1 MKFHCVYC
9 HVPVKNTNRK
19 VKMCCLCDDDYRFL
33 DIDDVLFGFHT
44 DKIYLLSD
52 GVNNVYDKK
61 NLLPG
66 LLNV

>member
-1 MKFHCVYC
+1 
-9 HVPVKNTNRK
+9 
-19 VKMCCLCDDDYRFL
+19 MCCVCDDDHRFL
-33 DIDDVLFGFHT
+33 PIDDVLFGFHA

-61 NLLPG
+61 DLRSG